1 MATIVFFKLIF
12 FITIVFFSY
21 IGYFA
26 YTEYQ
31 DFSKSEEN
39 KNSSVFEK
47 LIIRT
52 LVFLGGSSLL
62 TIIFSYLYLL
72 FYSTVQ

>member
-1 MATIVFFKLIF
+1 MATLVFFKIIF
-12 FITIVFFSY
+12 LITIVFFSY
-21 IGYFA
+21 IAYFG
-26 YTEYQ
+26 YTEYKA
-31 DFSKSEEN
+31 FSGSEDY

-52 LVFLGGSSLL
+52 LLFLGSSSLL

-72 FYSTVQ
+72 FYSSFQ

>member
-1 MATIVFFKLIF
+1 MATIIFFKLIF

-26 YTEYQ
+26 YTEYKA
-31 DFSKSEEN
+31 FSNGEES

-62 TIIFSYLYLL
+62 VMIFSYVYLL
-72 FYSTVQ
+72 FYSNV